1 MEDSVC
7 VDINDLLQRVERV
20 LWLVTSQMGARRN
33 GLIATFVT
41 AASIVYRQPRIVIGI
56 ANHHYTH
63 ELIENSGV
71 MALHLLKESQLDWVW
86 RFGTQSGRTTNKFAG
101 LATRRARYGS
111 PVLVDAMGWV
121 EGLVET
127 KMRTGDRTVYL
138 IELVDGQHGDLTE
151 QPLTETR
158 MRELAPPDKQNLLA
172 QLLRRDAGI
181 DAYNIKGW
189 RDRAIHKA

>member
-41 AASIVYRQPRIVIGI
+41 AASIVQRQPRMVVGI

-63 ELIENSGV
+63 ELIEHSGL

-101 LATRRARYGS
+101 LATRRASHGS

-127 KMRTGDRTVYL
+127 KMHTGDRTVYL

-151 QPLTETR
+151 QPLTEAR
-158 MRELAPPDKQNLLA
+158 LRELAPPDKRNLLK
-172 QLLRRDAGI
+172 QLLRRDANI
-181 DAYNIKGW
+181 DARNIQSW
-189 RDRAIHKA
+189 RNRAMN